1 MNKVILNIALEA
13 IENKIQVCQQYIDT
27 SYNTKNKITTMHK
40 SKQEHYSKLRNE
52 IIKQL
57 KELKL

>member
-1 MNKVILNIALEA
+1 MNKEILNIALKA

-27 SYNTKNKITTMHK
+27 SYNTKSKITTMYK
-40 SKQEHYSKLRNE
+40 MKYKHYNELRSE
-52 IIKQL
+52 TIKQL

>member
-1 MNKVILNIALEA
+1 MNKEILTIALEA
-13 IENKIQVCQQYIDT
+13 IENKLQVCQQYIDT
-27 SYNTKNKITTMHK
+27 SYNTKSKITTMYK

-52 IIKQL
+52 TIKQL